1 MIINWD
7 LNIRKS
13 TLETLCNVKIVNG
26 ELDLWNCKNLVDLG
40 DLERVVGTITAEETN
55 ITSLG
60 KLKIVRGNVFLINCV
75 NLTSLGNLQIVY
87 GYLNL
92 YGCKN
97 LKDFGKLKAVIGKIS
112 IGQSG
117 ITNDY
122 IFKNKKE
129 YLFGGESK
137 WIVY

>member
-1 MIINWD
+1 MIINGD
-7 LNIRKS
+7 LILKRSSIESLGK
-13 TLETLCNVKIVNG
+13 LKEVNG

-137 WIVY
+137 